1 MSWVYFVLCF
11 GYLKKCYCPETLSL
25 VINDSSF
32 IFHSIV
38 EVEYVLLISRED
50 KWSYTFS
57 CDIQGIEENLHL
69 YIFTL
74 SAELIFSLYQ
84 AGLFSRSRITNFILS
99 CNPWIPHIIG
109 HQIKEEE

>member
-11 GYLKKCYCPETLSL
+11 GYLKKWHYPETLSL

-32 IFHSIV
+32 IFHSII
-38 EVEYVLLISRED
+38 EVEYVLLISREE

-69 YIFTL
+69 YIFTW

-99 CNPWIPHIIG
+99 CNP
-109 HQIKEEE
+109 